1 MTFLIGMCCLGLA
14 VVGCYIA
21 MLRTWSMRSSLIAQL
36 AAFALFVFGTYSTQL
51 APYVLSIGVLALVLS
66 IVKGV
71 SDQISKT
78 LRAIGYLSIP
88 AAALVVVIGL
98 FQSPNKDETEKEDR
112 KDWDTPV
119 VVEKTPLE
127 LLALEWST
135 YDRNCHW
142 PVAKLMLDLSDIAY
156 QAPVDA
162 KENIRKLGF
171 DSESINAGAMQGYV
185 IDAGDDS
192 IITIRGTENHE
203 YDILQDLRFLRSKSV
218 QGSMHGGFVSG
229 YDPMHDQVL
238 KLLERYETKRVWITG
253 HSLGGGLAVVCA
265 NRLLRN
271 DRFPIA
277 GVMTFGQPKVV
288 LDDMAKSLGP
298 MLDGKYV
305 FFVNDM
311 DPVTRL
317 VSPYEHFGH
326 MVRWNGDDIERSK
339 RQLMFTGNPNEQ
351 KTSLPELEAGYVE
364 EMGDEELDQ
373 LISQLEDSDK
383 PKYDDK
389 GNLVVQGFYP
399 SANDHRLASYQS
411 MLEKLRT
418 HKDNRK

>member
-1 MTFLIGMCCLGLA
+1 MTNLIGICCLGLA
-14 VVGCYIA
+14 AGACYLA
-21 MLRTWSMRSSLIAQL
+21 MLKTWSMRSSLLAQL
-36 AAFALFVFGTYSTQL
+36 AAFVLLAFGTYSTKL
-51 APYVLSIGVLALVLS
+51 APYVLSIGVLALWVS
-66 IVKGV
+66 IIKGV
-71 SDQISKT
+71 SAQISKT

-88 AAALVVVIGL
+88 AAIFVVLIGL
-98 FQSPNKDETEKEDR
+98 FQSPSKDETEKEDR
-112 KDWDTPV
+112 KDWETPLV
-119 VVEKTPLE
+119 VKKTPKE

-135 YDRNCHW
+135 YDLNCHW

-192 IITIRGTENHE
+192 IITLRGTENHE
-203 YDILQDLRFLRSKSV
+203 YDILQDLRFLRSKSD

-229 YDPMHDQVL
+229 YDPMHDQIL
-238 KLLERYETKRVWITG
+238 KLLERYKTKRVWITG

-271 DRFPIA
+271 DKFPIA

-298 MLDGKYV
+298 KLTGKYV

-339 RQLMFTGNPNEQ
+339 RPLMFTGNPNDP
-351 KTSLPELEAGYVE
+351 KFSLPELEAGYIE
-364 EMGDEELDQ
+364 EMSDAELDQ
-373 LISQLEDSDK
+373 LISQLENSDK
-383 PKYDDK
+383 PKHDDK

-418 HKDNRK
+418 HKDNHK